1 MAHLSRSVTAMQAV
15 WRPFICNHC
24 RRSIARG
31 RDAVRYQRRG
41 LRTRPNHP
49 PRPATNADVVFDTE
63 TENGTN
69 APAIESRQVLDRL
82 TPSAEDGHHAAPS
95 SRTTSYTKPENV
107 DQVQIGN
114 EIFDLEDVD
123 ENGPGLEA
131 EGYVPAASW
140 EGLKSFK
147 PSEWDAQAQYKAWVS
162 LELYS

>member
-1 MAHLSRSVTAMQAV
+1 MAYLSQSVIAMQAV

-31 RDAVRYQRRG
+31 RDTVKYQRRG

-49 PRPATNADVVFDTE
+49 PRPTTDADLVLDTK
-63 TENGTN
+63 TEDGTN
-69 APAIESRQVLDRL
+69 ALALESRQVVNRLDGR
-82 TPSAEDGHHAAPS
+82 PAAPS
-95 SRTTSYTKPENV
+95 SRTTSYTEPENV

-114 EIFDLEDVD
+114 EVFDLEDVH
-123 ENGPGLEA
+123 ENVPGFEA

-147 PSEWDAQAQYKAWVS
+147 PSEWDAQAQYKA
-162 LELYS
+162 